1 MTRKTKNNI
10 LFNTLR
16 QYWRF
21 VALCIILGTMAGALH
36 IKNSFEYTSRS
47 MIEIGYFMDGSHKV
61 LTEPTHILAEKLKN
75 SFAEETK
82 KSRTKVT
89 EERELIESITFTVR
103 PVLVLRP
110 GLNNRP
116 PESELKGDIPP
127 VISTVSN
134 SVLIYAKGKTQ
145 KEMDEIFEKVIAQHL
160 DRLAKIENRLAKSYG
175 DPVAKTTQITPPIT
189 YNNCTMSCRVTIPAL
204 YATGGFLFAL
214 IVLMGLALV
223 RQKP

>member
-21 VALCIILGTMAGALH
+21 IAICMIVGVMAGALH

-47 MIEIGYFMDGSHKV
+47 MIEIGYFMDDEHKV

-82 KSRTKVT
+82 KSSIEIPEKK
-89 EERELIESITFTVR
+89 ELIKSITFSVR
-103 PVLVLRP
+103 PVLVLKP

-116 PESELKGDIPP
+116 PESELKGDIPAI
-127 VISTVSN
+127 ISTVSN
-134 SVLIYAKGKTQ
+134 SVLIYAKSKTQ
-145 KEMDEIFEKVIAQHL
+145 KEMDEIFETVIAEHL
-160 DRLAKIENRLAKSYG
+160 DRLTQIETRLAKTYG
-175 DPVAKTTQITPPIT
+175 EPVVKTAQITPPIS
-189 YNNCTMSCRVTIPAL
+189 YNNCTISCRVTIPAL

-214 IVLMGLALV
+214 IILMGITLV

>member
-21 VALCIILGTMAGALH
+21 VVLCIIVGVMAGALH

-47 MIEIGYFMDGSHKV
+47 MIEIGYFMNGSHKV

-82 KSRTKVT
+82 KSSTKIT
-89 EERELIESITFTVR
+89 EERARIESITINVR
-103 PVLVLRP
+103 PVLVLKP

-127 VISTVSN
+127 VVSTVSN
-134 SVLIYAKGKTQ
+134 SVLIYAKNRTR
-145 KEMDEIFEKVIAQHL
+145 KEMDEIFEKVIAEHL
-160 DRLAKIENRLAKSYG
+160 DRLAKIETRLAKSYG
-175 DPVAKTTQITPPIT
+175 DPVVKTALITPPMT
-189 YNNCTMSCRVTIPAL
+189 YNNCTISCRVTIPAL

-214 IVLMGLALV
+214 IVLMGITLV